1 MSRNLDDLILA
12 CGARLD
18 HGDRAEQFL
27 LDNVQAALRLGDEA
41 LANEMHRA
49 MSILTACGAGK
60 PTTQRIVMSTKAK
73 DEPVRDN
80 RRNDDR
86 RQPIPT
92 VYVGEER
99 RSGERRR

>member
-1 MSRNLDDLILA
+1 MFSKLDDLMVA

-27 LDNVQAALRLGDEA
+27 LDNVQAALRRGDEA

-49 MSILTACGAGK
+49 MSILNACGAGK
-60 PTTQRIVMSTKAK
+60 PFTERNVMSTKAK
-73 DEPVRDN
+73 DEPVPDN
-80 RRNDDR
+80 RRNDNR